1 MSTSTLH
8 DAEAEKRLKRR
19 EQWKINQRNS
29 RLKRIGMAKTLEA
42 QNEAKAKENERLEG
56 VLRAMHQQS
65 LAVLERHPVSGMAA
79 VRVIEEY
86 YRVFSNGF
94 ATNNVA
100 QQTLQRNFVRSIMT
114 EDTCFMD
121 TQGAESVL
129 EQWRLMTSS
138 HHTLRIF
145 PLSCELM
152 KEGDGVVVRAISRY
166 MCRISRK
173 TLTTLYPHVLVNER
187 LVQALIGIEVDA
199 IDTVHS
205 YFDDDGRI
213 VRHDVV
219 IDFVSPLL
227 KLLGNVADVASVLS
241 GAHLTSIGLFDIE
254 RNHDSPLLRPQ
265 VKTEADP
272 VSPLAI
278 GEPCAKRQRRDNDL
292 HLLLSN

>member
-1 MSTSTLH
+1 MSSSAA
-8 DAEAEKRLKRR
+8 DVEAEKRLKRR

-29 RLKRIGMAKTLEA
+29 RNKRIDMARSLEA
-42 QNEAKAKENERLEG
+42 QNEARAKENERLEA
-56 VLRAMHQQS
+56 VLRSMSAQS
-65 LAVLERHPVSGMAA
+65 LAVLERNPISGMSA

-94 ATNNVA
+94 ATNNPE
-100 QQTLQRNFVRSIMT
+100 QQTRQRNFVRSIMT
-114 EDTCFMD
+114 EETCFMD

-138 HHTLRIF
+138 HHSLRIF

-152 KEGDGVVVRAISRY
+152 KEGDGVVVRAVSRY
-166 MCRISRK
+166 LCRVSRK
-173 TLTTLYPHVLVNER
+173 TLATLYPHVLINER
-187 LVQALIGIEVDA
+187 LVQALIGLEIDA

-227 KLLGNVADVASVLS
+227 KLLGNVDDVASVLS

-265 VKTEADP
+265 PSEP
-272 VSPLAI
+272 LSPLAI
-278 GEPCAKRQRRDNDL
+278 GEPCAKRRRRDNDL